1 MFSTELGSIMGAAA
15 ENWITKGFVRVTGD
29 RLILT
34 ETGMKFANS
43 VLVDLIL
50 ALEGRTGE
58 EPLALDTYF

>member
-1 MFSTELGSIMGAAA
+1 
-15 ENWITKGFVRVTGD
+15 
-29 RLILT
+29 
-34 ETGMKFANS
+34 MKFANS